1 MMSKYYAAPR
11 IAGAPAKFITGK
23 SLRLGE
29 GCALLRVSV
38 GKLTRQGAKK
48 GSRMKRQLTGMLLL
62 SAAAFAAA
70 PVFGETAATMSVV
83 PQNERSDV
91 TTMKPMGAHWVI
103 TGGQNGGMLVFDT
116 DSGKMQGEV
125 VNYGGN
131 LAIDPAGKFFYTS
144 ETFYAHRN
152 RGARDDVLTI
162 WDSST
167 LKVVKEIK
175 IPGRMIVGGHIQ
187 NFQVSSDGGR
197 AFVYNMMPSSSVI
210 VTDLGKQEV
219 EQTVELPGCA
229 GVYVNATGG
238 FSSLCSDGS
247 LASVTFAAGKP
258 TVARSKPFFNAIMD
272 PIYDNSISD
281 PKTGKATFL
290 TYSGLIYQATLGTA
304 ATPDKPWSIQ
314 EGAEM
319 KKAEAAPLAV
329 AWYPGG
335 SQPFAVHHA
344 DNHIYVLMHLGEY
357 WTHVSSGTEVW
368 MLDGATHKL
377 IRRAELPEK
386 ATGGSIQVSQGDNPK
401 VFISEGGR
409 GDARGAGK
417 LLVLDGVTLKKDR
430 EIDHAGGGNLFTKS

>member
-1 MMSKYYAAPR
+1 MRRS
-11 IAGAPAKFITGK
+11 
-23 SLRLGE
+23 
-29 GCALLRVSV
+29 
-38 GKLTRQGAKK
+38 
-48 GSRMKRQLTGMLLL
+48 LTGMLLL

-70 PVFGETAATMSVV
+70 PVLGEPAATLSVV

-91 TTMKPMGAHWVI
+91 TTMKPMGPHWVI
-103 TGGQNGGMLVFDT
+103 TSGQNGGMLVFDT
-116 DSGKMQGEV
+116 DNGKMQGEV

-131 LAIDPAGKFFYTS
+131 LAIDPNGKYFYTS

-175 IPGRMIVGGHIQ
+175 IPGRMIVGGHVQ
-187 NFQVSSDGGR
+187 NFQVSADGSH

-219 EQTVELPGCA
+219 EQTIELPGCA
-229 GVYVNATGG
+229 GIYVNAIGG

-247 LASVTFAAGKP
+247 LASVSLAAGKASI
-258 TVARSKPFFNAIMD
+258 VRSKPFFNAIMD
-272 PIYDNSISD
+272 PIYDNSLSD

-290 TYSGLIYQATLGTA
+290 TYSGLIYQASLG
-304 ATPDKPWSIQ
+304 ATTTPEKPWSIQ

-335 SQPFAVHHA
+335 SQPFAVHYA

-357 WTHVSSGTEVW
+357 WTHVSPGTEVW

-377 IRRAELPEK
+377 IRRAELPDK
-386 ATGGSIQVSQGDNPK
+386 AVGGSIQVTQGDNPK
-401 VFISEGGR
+401 ILISEGGR
-409 GDARGAGK
+409 GDPGNAGK

-430 EIDHAGGGNLFTKS
+430 VIEHAGGGNLFIKS